1 MIISRQ
7 LTGRK
12 QLQASSCKRQVEHSE
27 SRDGLCFDSKFVAR
41 SLQLTV
47 AGMFLGLSVS
57 AHAFS
62 PATAA
67 SADIRRTGFGVPHI
81 RAENERGLGFGI
93 GYAYAQDNLCL
104 LANEIVTVNGERSRY
119 FGPEQ
124 LTVEQRENRVSDM
137 FFTWLNTPE
146 AVQAF
151 WQAQPTPVRDLVEG
165 YAAGYNRYLAERRQQ
180 GLPQQCQGEW
190 VRDIAAQ
197 DVVRLTRRLLVEGGV
212 GQFAEA
218 LAGATPPQATAAIN
232 HDSRAYQLADARQQ
246 RFALDRGSNAV
257 AVGSERSFNG
267 RGMLL
272 ANPHF
277 PWVGGMRFYQMHLT
291 IPGKLDVMGAALPGL
306 PMINIGFNQHL
317 AWTHTVDSSKHF
329 TLYRLQLDPKDPTR
343 YLLDGQSLPMSK
355 QTVTVQVKQADG
367 QVSAV
372 TRDLYSSQFGP
383 IVQWP
388 GKLDWDHQ
396 YAYSLRD
403 ANLEND
409 RVLNQWYTMNQ
420 ATSLE
425 QLQASVHKIQ
435 GIPWVNTLAVDD
447 KGQTLYMNLSVVPN
461 VNAEKLARCS
471 DPRMGTQ
478 MIVLD
483 GSHSACAWDIDPNA
497 AQKGIYAASQLP
509 QLLRKDFVQHSN
521 DSAWLAN
528 PAQPLT
534 GFSPLISQEGQPL
547 GWRSRYALARL
558 GNPGQQGPLG
568 VKDLQHM
575 VMDDQVYLATQV
587 LPDLLRFCAG
597 DLGADAQALQ
607 PLCVSLKAWDGRANL
622 DSRLGLVHFQNIM
635 QTLQKSSD
643 IWRVAFDPK
652 DARHTPRGLAVEQPA
667 VAKAL
672 REAMLASL
680 VMTNKMGLKPDT
692 RWGDIQVVSSGGQQT
707 PIHGGPGTL
716 GIYNAI
722 QSVPREDGKLEVVS
736 GTSYLQVVTFDEKGP
751 HAQGLLAFSLS
762 SDPASKYSRD
772 QTEAFSKKQWSVL
785 PFTEQQIKADPQY
798 QVQNVS
804 EAADKGG
811 KVAAR

>member
-7 LTGRK
+7 LTG
-12 QLQASSCKRQVEHSE
+12 LA
-27 SRDGLCFDSKFVAR
+27 L
-41 SLQLTV
+41 
-47 AGMFLGLSVS
+47 AGTLFGLSLS
-57 AHAFS
+57 AHALS
-62 PATAA
+62 PVAHNGT
-67 SADIRRTGFGVPHI
+67 DIRRTSFGVPHI

-104 LANEIVTVNGERSRY
+104 LANEIVTVNGQRSRY

-124 LTVEQRENRVSDM
+124 MTVEQRENRVSDV

-146 AVQAF
+146 AVKAF
-151 WQAQPTPVRDLVEG
+151 WDAQPGEVRDLVQG

-190 VRDIAAQ
+190 VRDIGAE
-197 DVVRLTRRLLVEGGV
+197 DLVKLTRRLLVEGGV

-218 LAGATPPQATAAIN
+218 LAGATPPQASAQA
-232 HDSRAYQLADARQQ
+232 SSSGQAYQLADARMQ

-257 AVGSERSFNG
+257 AIGSERSFNG

-343 YLLDGQSLPMSK
+343 YLLDGKSLPMSK
-355 QTVTVQVKQADG
+355 QTVSVQVRQADG
-367 QVSAV
+367 QVTSV
-372 TRDLYSSQFGP
+372 SRDIYSSQFGP

-388 GKLDWDHQ
+388 GKLDWNNQ
-396 YAYSLRD
+396 FAYSLRD
-403 ANLEND
+403 ANLDND
-409 RVLNQWYTMNQ
+409 RVLKQWYAMNQ
-420 ATSLE
+420 AASLQE
-425 QLQASVHKIQ
+425 LQDSVHKIQ
-435 GIPWVNTLAVDD
+435 GIPWVNTLAADD

-461 VNAEKLARCS
+461 VSADKLARCS
-471 DPRMGTQ
+471 DPRIGLQ

-483 GSHSACAWDIDPNA
+483 GSNSGCAWDIDPHA

-528 PAQPLT
+528 PLQPLT
-534 GFSPLISQEGQPL
+534 GFSPLISQDGQPL
-547 GWRSRYALARL
+547 GLRSRFALERL
-558 GNPGQQGPLG
+558 NSLNKKGPLA
-568 VKDLQHM
+568 VKDLQQM
-575 VMDDQVYLATQV
+575 VMDDNVYLAALV
-587 LPDLLRFCAG
+587 LPDLLKFCSGDPDLDAAG
-597 DLGADAQALQ
+597 SK
-607 PLCVSLKAWDGRANL
+607 PVCTSLKAWDGRANL
-622 DSRLGLVHFQNIM
+622 ESGVGLVHFQNIM
-635 QTLQKSSD
+635 GALLKSPD
-643 IWRVAFDPK
+643 AWRVAFDPQ
-652 DARHTPRGLAVEQPA
+652 DPQHTPRGLAIEQPA
-667 VAKAL
+667 VKKAL
-672 REAMLASL
+672 SEAMRAS
-680 VMTNKMGLKPDT
+680 VESTAKMGLKADA

-707 PIHGGPGTL
+707 AIHGGPATL
-716 GIYNAI
+716 GTYNAI
-722 QSVPREDGKLEVVS
+722 QSVPREDGKLEVIS
-736 GTSYLQVVTFDEKGP
+736 GTSYLQVITFDDKGP

-762 SDPASKYSRD
+762 SDPASKHSRD

-785 PFTEQQIKADPQY
+785 PFTEQQIEADPQY
-798 QVQNVS
+798 QALTIHEERQ
-804 EAADKGG
+804 AAG
-811 KVAAR
+811 KVAAQ

>member
-1 MIISRQ
+1 MA
-7 LTGRK
+7 L
-12 QLQASSCKRQVEHSE
+12 AST
-27 SRDGLCFDSKFVAR
+27 LF
-41 SLQLTV
+41 
-47 AGMFLGLSVS
+47 GLSLS
-57 AHAFS
+57 AHALS
-62 PATAA
+62 PAAQT
-67 SADIRRTGFGVPHI
+67 SADIRRTSFGVPHI

-124 LTVEQRENRVSDM
+124 FTVEQRENRVSDV

-146 AVQAF
+146 AVETF
-151 WQAQPTPVRDLVEG
+151 WQAQPTQVRDLVEG

-190 VRDIAAQ
+190 VRDISAE
-197 DVVRLTRRLLVEGGV
+197 DLVKLTRRLLVEGGV

-218 LAGATPPQATAAIN
+218 LAGATPPQATAQVK
-232 HDSRAYQLADARQQ
+232 HDTEAFQLADARQQ

-343 YLLDGQSLPMSK
+343 YLLDGKSLPLSK
-355 QTVTVQVKQADG
+355 QAVTVQVKQADG
-367 QVSAV
+367 QVV
-372 TRDLYSSQFGP
+372 PVKRDIYSSKFGP

-388 GKLDWDHQ
+388 GKLDWDKQ

-403 ANLEND
+403 ANLDND
-409 RVLNQWYTMNQ
+409 RVLEQWYAMNR
-420 ATSLE
+420 AGSLKD
-425 QLQASVHKIQ
+425 LQDAVHTTQ

-461 VNAEKLARCS
+461 VSAEKLAKCS
-471 DPRMGTQ
+471 DPRLGLR

-483 GSHSACAWDIDPNA
+483 GANSGCAWDVDPQA
-497 AQKGIYAASQLP
+497 AQQGIFASSQLP

-534 GFSPLISQEGQPL
+534 GYSPLISQDGQPL
-547 GWRSRYALARL
+547 GLRSRFALDRL
-558 GNPGQQGPLG
+558 AELSKKGPLA

-575 VMDDQVYLATQV
+575 VMDDQVYLAAQV
-587 LPDLLRFCAG
+587 MPDLLKFCGA
-597 DLGADAQALQ
+597 DLGSDAATLK
-607 PLCVSLKAWDGRANL
+607 PVCASLKAWDGRASL
-622 DSRLGLVHFQNIM
+622 DSGIGLVHFQNIM
-635 QTLQKSSD
+635 QALLESPD
-643 IWRVAFDPK
+643 IWRVAFNPA
-652 DARHTPRGLAVEQPA
+652 DAQHTPHGLALEQPA

-672 REAMLASL
+672 REAMLASVEL
-680 VMTNKMGLKPDT
+680 AGKMGLKPDM
-692 RWGDIQVVSSGGQQT
+692 RWGDIQVVSSGGRQT

-716 GIYNAI
+716 GIYNAM

-736 GTSYLQVVTFDEKGP
+736 GTSYLQVVSFDEKGP

-785 PFTEQQIKADPQY
+785 PFTEQQIQADPQY
-798 QVQNVS
+798 QVRTIKQDQ
-804 EAADKGG
+804 AG
-811 KVAAR
+811 KVAAQ

>member
-7 LTGRK
+7 LTG
-12 QLQASSCKRQVEHSE
+12 LA
-27 SRDGLCFDSKFVAR
+27 L
-41 SLQLTV
+41 
-47 AGMFLGLSVS
+47 AGTLFGLSLS
-57 AHAFS
+57 AHALS
-62 PATAA
+62 PAADTR
-67 SADIRRTGFGVPHI
+67 ADIRRTSFGVPHI

-104 LANEIVTVNGERSRY
+104 LANEIVTVNGQRSRY

-124 LTVEQRENRVSDM
+124 FTVEQRQNRVSDV
-137 FFTWLNTPE
+137 FFTWLNSPE
-146 AVQAF
+146 SVHSF
-151 WQAQPTPVRDLVEG
+151 WQAQPAEVRDLVEG
-165 YAAGYNRYLAERRQQ
+165 YAAGYNRSLAERRQQ

-190 VRDIAAQ
+190 VRDIST
-197 DVVRLTRRLLVEGGV
+197 DDLVKLTRRLLVEGGV

-218 LAGATPPQATAAIN
+218 LAGATPPQATAQVKHETQAF
-232 HDSRAYQLADARQQ
+232 QLADARQQ

-329 TLYRLQLDPKDPTR
+329 TLYRLQLDPKDSTR
-343 YLLDGQSLPMSK
+343 YLLDGKSLPLSK

-367 QVSAV
+367 QVVPVA
-372 TRDLYSSQFGP
+372 RDIYSSQFGP

-388 GKLDWDHQ
+388 GKLDWDKQ

-403 ANLEND
+403 ANLDND
-409 RVLNQWYTMNQ
+409 RVLKQWYAMNQ
-420 ATSLE
+420 ASNIKD
-425 QLQASVHKIQ
+425 LQDAVHKIQ

-461 VNAEKLARCS
+461 VSAEKLAKCS
-471 DPRMGTQ
+471 DPRLGLR

-483 GSHSACAWDIDPNA
+483 GSHSGCAWDVDPQA
-497 AQKGIYAASQLP
+497 AQKGIFASSQLP

-534 GFSPLISQEGQPL
+534 GYSPLITQDAQPL
-547 GWRSRYALARL
+547 GLRSRFALDRL
-558 GNPGQQGPLG
+558 AELSKKGPLG
-568 VKDLQHM
+568 IKDLQHM
-575 VMDDQVYLATQV
+575 VMDDQVYLAAQV
-587 LPDLLRFCAG
+587 MPDLLKFCAT
-597 DLGADAQALQ
+597 DLGSDAATLKSA
-607 PLCVSLKAWDGRANL
+607 CASLKAWDGRANL
-622 DSRLGLVHFQNIM
+622 DSGLGLVHFQNIM
-635 QTLQKSSD
+635 QALLESPD
-643 IWRVAFDPK
+643 IWRVAFNPA
-652 DARHTPRGLAVEQPA
+652 DAQNTPRGLAVEQPA

-672 REAMLASL
+672 REAMLASVQL
-680 VMTNKMGLKPDT
+680 TGKMGLKADA

-716 GIYNAI
+716 GIYNAM

-736 GTSYLQVVTFDEKGP
+736 GTSYLQVVSFDEKGP

-785 PFTEQQIKADPQY
+785 PFTEQQIQADPQY
-798 QVQNVS
+798 QVQTIQ
-804 EAADKGG
+804 EALDQAG
-811 KVAAR
+811 KVAAH

>member
-7 LTGRK
+7 LTG
-12 QLQASSCKRQVEHSE
+12 LAI
-27 SRDGLCFDSKFVAR
+27 
-41 SLQLTV
+41 
-47 AGMFLGLSVS
+47 AGTLFGLSLS
-57 AHAFS
+57 AHALS
-62 PATAA
+62 PSADIR
-67 SADIRRTGFGVPHI
+67 ADIRRTTFGVPHI

-104 LANEIVTVNGERSRY
+104 LANEIVTVNGQRSRY

-124 LTVEQRENRVSDM
+124 FTVEQRENRVSDV

-146 AVQAF
+146 AVNAF
-151 WQAQPTPVRDLVEG
+151 WQAQTVQVRDLVEG
-165 YAAGYNRYLAERRQQ
+165 YAAGYNRYLAERRPQ

-190 VRDIAAQ
+190 VRDIHAE
-197 DVVRLTRRLLVEGGV
+197 DLVKLTRRLLVEGGV

-218 LAGATPPQATAAIN
+218 LAGATPPQATAQVQHGTEAF
-232 HDSRAYQLADARQQ
+232 QLADARQQ

-329 TLYRLQLDPKDPTR
+329 TLYRLQLDPKDATR
-343 YLLDGQSLPMSK
+343 YLLDGKSLPLSK
-355 QTVTVQVKQADG
+355 QTVTVQVRQADG
-367 QVSAV
+367 QVVPVA
-372 TRDLYSSQFGP
+372 RDVYSSQFGP

-388 GKLDWDHQ
+388 GKLDWDKQ

-409 RVLNQWYTMNQ
+409 RVLKQWYAMNQ
-420 ATSLE
+420 AGNLKD
-425 QLQASVHKIQ
+425 LQDAVQQIQ

-461 VNAEKLARCS
+461 VSVEKLAKCS
-471 DPRMGTQ
+471 DPRLGLR

-483 GSHSACAWDIDPNA
+483 GSNSGCAWDIDPQA
-497 AQKGIYAASQLP
+497 AQKGIFASSQLP

-528 PAQPLT
+528 PAQPLA
-534 GFSPLISQEGQPL
+534 GYSPLISQDGQPL
-547 GWRSRYALARL
+547 GLRSRFALDRL
-558 GNPGQQGPLG
+558 ADLRKKGPLA

-575 VMDDQVYLATQV
+575 VMDDQVYLAAQV
-587 LPDLLRFCAG
+587 MPDLLRFCG
-597 DLGADAQALQ
+597 SDLGSDAATLK
-607 PLCVSLKAWDGRANL
+607 PACASLKAWDSRANL
-622 DSRLGLVHFQNIM
+622 DAGLGLVHFQNIM
-635 QTLQKSSD
+635 QTLLESPD
-643 IWRVAFDPK
+643 IWRVAFNPA
-652 DARHTPRGLAVEQPA
+652 DAQNTPRGLAVEQPA

-672 REAMLASL
+672 REAMLAS
-680 VMTNKMGLKPDT
+680 VEQVGKMGLKPDM

-716 GIYNAI
+716 GIYNAM

-736 GTSYLQVVTFDEKGP
+736 GTSYLQVVSFDEKGP

-762 SDPASKYSRD
+762 SDPVSKYSRD
-772 QTEAFSKKQWSVL
+772 QTEAFSKKQWSLL
-785 PFTEQQIKADPQY
+785 PFTEQQIQADPQY
-798 QVQNVS
+798 QVQTIKQDQ
-804 EAADKGG
+804 AG
-811 KVAAR
+811 KVAAQ

>member
-7 LTGRK
+7 LTG
-12 QLQASSCKRQVEHSE
+12 LA
-27 SRDGLCFDSKFVAR
+27 
-41 SLQLTV
+41 V
-47 AGMFLGLSVS
+47 AGMLFGLSLS

-62 PATAA
+62 PSIDT
-67 SADIRRTGFGVPHI
+67 SAEIRRTGFGVPHI
-81 RAENERGLGFGI
+81 RAQDERSLGFGI

-104 LANEIVTVNGERSRY
+104 LANEIVTVNGQRSRY
-119 FGPEQ
+119 FGPDQ
-124 LTVEQRENRVSDM
+124 FTVEERENRVSDV
-137 FFTWLNTPE
+137 FFNWLNTPE
-146 AVQAF
+146 AVSTF
-151 WQAQPTPVRDLVEG
+151 WQAQTAQVRDLVQG

-190 VRDIAAQ
+190 VRDIAPQ
-197 DVVRLTRRLLVEGGV
+197 DLVKLTRRLLVEGGV

-218 LAGATPPQATAAIN
+218 LAGATPPQATARIAKDT
-232 HDSRAYQLADARQQ
+232 HAYQMADVRQQ

-306 PMINIGFNQHL
+306 PMINIGFNKHL

-367 QVSAV
+367 QVLPVA
-372 TRDLYSSQFGP
+372 RDIYSSKFGP

-388 GKLDWDHQ
+388 GKLDWDNQ
-396 YAYSLRD
+396 FAYSLRD
-403 ANLEND
+403 ANLDND
-409 RVLNQWYTMNQ
+409 RVLKQWYAMNQ
-420 ATSLE
+420 ASTLE
-425 QLQASVHKIQ
+425 DLQDSVHKIQ
-435 GIPWVNTLAVDD
+435 GIPWVNTLAADD

-461 VNAEKLARCS
+461 VSGEKLAKCS
-471 DPRMGTQ
+471 DPRIGTQ

-483 GSHSACAWDIDPNA
+483 GSNSACAWDVDPQA
-497 AQKGIYAASQLP
+497 AQKGIFAASQLP

-534 GFSPLISQEGQPL
+534 GFSPLISQDGQPL
-547 GWRSRYALARL
+547 GLRSRFALDRL
-558 GNPGQQGPLG
+558 ASLNKKGALG
-568 VKDLQHM
+568 IKDLQQM

-587 LPDLLRFCAG
+587 VPDLLKFCAA
-597 DLGADAQALQ
+597 DLGADAQALK
-607 PLCVSLKAWDGRANL
+607 PVCASLKAWDGRANL
-622 DSRLGLVHFQNIM
+622 DSGLGLVHFQNIM
-635 QTLQKSSD
+635 QALQKSVD
-643 IWRVAFDPK
+643 IWRVAFDPQ
-652 DARHTPRGLAVEQPA
+652 DAQHTPRGLAVEQPA

-672 REAMLASL
+672 REAMLAS
-680 VMTNKMGLKPDT
+680 VDTVAKMGLKPQT
-692 RWGDIQVVSSGGQQT
+692 RWGDIQVVSSGGRQT

-785 PFTEQQIKADPQY
+785 PFTEQQIQADPQY
-798 QVQNVS
+798 QVQTIHGTL
-804 EAADKGG
+804 DKTG
-811 KVAAR
+811 KVAAP

>member
-1 MIISRQ
+1 MTISRQ
-7 LTGRK
+7 FTGLT
-12 QLQASSCKRQVEHSE
+12 LAS
-27 SRDGLCFDSKFVAR
+27 L
-41 SLQLTV
+41 
-47 AGMFLGLSVS
+47 FLGLSLS
-57 AHAFS
+57 AQAFS
-62 PATAA
+62 PSVQTG
-67 SADIRRTGFGVPHI
+67 ADIRRTGFGVPHI

-124 LTVEQRENRVSDM
+124 LTVEERENRVSDV
-137 FFTWLNTPE
+137 FFQWLNTPQ
-146 AVQAF
+146 AVNAF
-151 WQAQPTPVRDLVEG
+151 WQAQPVEVRDLVEG

-190 VRDIAAQ
+190 VRDIAAE
-197 DVVRLTRRLLVEGGV
+197 DLVKLTRRLLVEGGV

-218 LAGATPPQATAAIN
+218 LAGATPPQATAQIENDA
-232 HDSRAYQLADARQQ
+232 RAYQLADTRQQ

-343 YLLDGQSLPMSK
+343 YLLDGQSLPMNK

-367 QVSAV
+367 QVVPVS
-372 TRDLYSSQFGP
+372 RDVYSSQFGP

-388 GKLDWDHQ
+388 GKLDWNNQ
-396 YAYSLRD
+396 FAYSLRD
-403 ANLEND
+403 ANLDND
-409 RVLNQWYTMNQ
+409 RVLKQWYAMNR
-420 ATSLE
+420 AGNLKD
-425 QLQASVHKIQ
+425 LQDSVHTIQ

-461 VNAEKLARCS
+461 VSADKLAKCS
-471 DPRMGTQ
+471 DPRAGLK

-483 GSHSACAWDIDPNA
+483 GSNSACAWDIDPQA
-497 AQKGIYAASQLP
+497 AQKGIYASSQLP

-534 GFSPLISQEGQPL
+534 GFSPLISQDGLPL
-547 GWRSRYALARL
+547 GLRSRFALDRL
-558 GNPGQQGPLG
+558 ATLSKKGP
-568 VKDLQHM
+568 VSVQDLQHM
-575 VMDDQVYLATQV
+575 VMDDQVFLATQV
-587 LPDLLRFCAG
+587 VPDLLKFCASQP
-597 DLGADAQALQ
+597 DAALKSV
-607 PLCVSLKAWDGRANL
+607 CSSLKAWDGRANL
-622 DSRLGLVHFQNIM
+622 ESGVGLVHFQTIM
-635 QTLQKSSD
+635 QAMQESPQA
-643 IWRVAFDPK
+643 WRVAFDPK
-652 DARHTPRGLAVEQPA
+652 DAQHTPRGLAIEKPE

-672 REAMLASL
+672 REAMLASAESA
-680 VMTNKMGLKPDT
+680 TKMGLTEKT
-692 RWGDIQVVSSGGQQT
+692 RWGDVQVVSSGGQQT

-736 GTSYLQVVTFDEKGP
+736 GTSYLQVVTFDDKGP

-798 QVQNVS
+798 QVQTVRDDL
-804 EAADKGG
+804 EKAG
-811 KVAAR
+811 KVAAQ

>member
-1 MIISRQ
+1 VIISRQ
-7 LTGRK
+7 LTG
-12 QLQASSCKRQVEHSE
+12 
-27 SRDGLCFDSKFVAR
+27 
-41 SLQLTV
+41 LTL
-47 AGMFLGLSVS
+47 AGVLLGLSCS
-57 AHAFS
+57 AYALG
-62 PATAA
+62 PAVGA
-67 SADIRRTGFGVPHI
+67 SADIRRTAFGVPHI
-81 RAENERGLGFGI
+81 RAQDERGLGFGI

-104 LANEIVTVNGERSRY
+104 LANEIVTVNGQRSRY
-119 FGPEQ
+119 FGPDQ
-124 LTVEQRENRVSDM
+124 LTVEQRENRVSDV
-137 FFTWLNTPE
+137 FFNWLNTPT
-146 AVQAF
+146 AVDRF
-151 WQAQPTPVRDLVEG
+151 WQAQPVAVRDLVEG
-165 YAAGYNRYLAERRQQ
+165 YAAGYNGYLAERRKQ

-197 DVVRLTRRLLVEGGV
+197 DLVKLTRRLLVEGGV

-218 LAGATPPQATAAIN
+218 LAGASAPQATADIRQ
-232 HDSRAYQLADARQQ
+232 DPESYRLADARQQ

-343 YLLDGQSLPMSK
+343 YLLDGQSVPMHK
-355 QTVTVQVKQADG
+355 QAVTVQVKQADG
-367 QVSAV
+367 QVVPV
-372 TRDLYSSQFGP
+372 TKDIYSSQFGP

-403 ANLEND
+403 ANLDND
-409 RVLNQWYTMNQ
+409 RVLKQWYAMNQ
-420 ATSLE
+420 ASTLQ
-425 QLQASVHKIQ
+425 QLQDSVHSIQ

-447 KGQTLYMNLSVVPN
+447 QGQTLYMNLSVVPN
-461 VNAEKLARCS
+461 VDAAKLAKCS
-471 DPRMGTQ
+471 DPRIGTQ

-483 GSHSACAWDIDPNA
+483 GSNSACAWDVDPKA

-509 QLLRKDFVQHSN
+509 QLLRRDFVQHSN

-534 GFSPLISQEGQPL
+534 GFSPLISEDGQPL
-547 GWRSRYALARL
+547 GLRSRFALDRL
-558 GNPGQQGPLG
+558 GSLSKKGPLALQ
-568 VKDLQHM
+568 DLQHM

-587 LPDLLRFCAG
+587 LPDLLKFCDAG
-597 DLGADAQALQ
+597 LGADAQALA
-607 PLCVSLKAWDGRANL
+607 PVCASLKAWDGRANL
-622 DSRLGLVHFQNIM
+622 DSGMGLVHFQNIM
-635 QTLQKSSD
+635 QALQPMKD
-643 IWRVAFDPK
+643 VWRVGFDPK
-652 DARHTPRGLAVEQPA
+652 DAQHTPRGLAVEQPA

-672 REAMLASL
+672 RAAMLASL
-680 VMTNKMGLKPDT
+680 ETSSKMGLAAKT
-692 RWGDIQVVSSGGQQT
+692 RWGDIQVVSSGGRQT

-736 GTSYLQVVTFDEKGP
+736 GTSYLQVVSFDDHGP
-751 HAQGLLAFSLS
+751 HALGLLAFSLS

-772 QTEAFSKKQWSVL
+772 QTEAFSQKRWSVL
-785 PFTEQQIKADPQY
+785 PFTEQQIQADPQY
-798 QVQNVS
+798 QVQTVRQTLD
-804 EAADKGG
+804 EAG
-811 KVAAR
+811 KVAAQ

>member
-7 LTGRK
+7 LTG
-12 QLQASSCKRQVEHSE
+12 LA
-27 SRDGLCFDSKFVAR
+27 L
-41 SLQLTV
+41 
-47 AGMFLGLSVS
+47 AGTLFGLSLS
-57 AHAFS
+57 AHALS
-62 PATAA
+62 PAADTR
-67 SADIRRTGFGVPHI
+67 ADIRRTSFGVPHI

-104 LANEIVTVNGERSRY
+104 LANEIVTVNGQRSRY

-124 LTVEQRENRVSDM
+124 FTVEQRQNRVSDV
-137 FFTWLNTPE
+137 FFTWLNSPE
-146 AVQAF
+146 SVHSF
-151 WQAQPTPVRDLVEG
+151 WQAQPAEVRDLVEG
-165 YAAGYNRYLAERRQQ
+165 YAAGYNRSLAERRQQ

-190 VRDIAAQ
+190 VRDIST
-197 DVVRLTRRLLVEGGV
+197 DDLVKLTRRLLVEGGV

-218 LAGATPPQATAAIN
+218 LAGATPPQATAQVK
-232 HDSRAYQLADARQQ
+232 HDTQTFQLADARQQ

-329 TLYRLQLDPKDPTR
+329 TLYRLQLDPKDSTR
-343 YLLDGQSLPMSK
+343 YLLDGKSLPLSK

-367 QVSAV
+367 QVAPV
-372 TRDLYSSQFGP
+372 ARDIYSSQFGP

-388 GKLDWDHQ
+388 GKLDWDKQ

-403 ANLEND
+403 ANLDND
-409 RVLNQWYTMNQ
+409 RVLKQWYAMNQ
-420 ATSLE
+420 ASNIKD
-425 QLQASVHKIQ
+425 LQDAVHKIQ

-461 VNAEKLARCS
+461 VSAEKLAKCS
-471 DPRMGTQ
+471 DPRLGLR

-483 GSHSACAWDIDPNA
+483 GSHSGCAWDVDPQA
-497 AQKGIYAASQLP
+497 AQKGIFASSQLP

-534 GFSPLISQEGQPL
+534 GYSPLISQDAQPL
-547 GWRSRYALARL
+547 GLRSRFALDRL
-558 GNPGQQGPLG
+558 AELSKKGPLAI
-568 VKDLQHM
+568 KDLQHM
-575 VMDDQVYLATQV
+575 VMDDQVYLAAQV
-587 LPDLLRFCAG
+587 MPDLLKFCAT
-597 DLGADAQALQ
+597 DLGSDAATLKSA
-607 PLCVSLKAWDGRANL
+607 CASLKAWDGRANL
-622 DSRLGLVHFQNIM
+622 DSGLGLVHFQNIM
-635 QTLQKSSD
+635 QALLESPD
-643 IWRVAFDPK
+643 IWRVAFNPA
-652 DARHTPRGLAVEQPA
+652 DAQNTPRGLAVEQPA

-672 REAMLASL
+672 CEAMLASVQL
-680 VMTNKMGLKPDT
+680 TGKMGLKADA

-716 GIYNAI
+716 GIYNAM

-736 GTSYLQVVTFDEKGP
+736 GTSYLQVVSFDEKGP

-785 PFTEQQIKADPQY
+785 PFTEQQIQADPQY
-798 QVQNVS
+798 QVQTIQ
-804 EAADKGG
+804 EAQDQAG
-811 KVAAR
+811 KVAAH